1 MLTATAASRRTG
13 DSEFLHEMIEIR
25 LDRGKETGDSLKF
38 RSNLRSFKYADD
50 FLDDIFHGK

>member
-1 MLTATAASRRTG
+1 MLTAATASRRTG
-13 DSEFLHEMIEIR
+13 DSEFLHEMIEIL
-25 LDRGKETGDSLKF
+25 LDRDKETGDSLKF

>member
-1 MLTATAASRRTG
+1 MLTATATSRRTG